1 MEVKLTMFSPSHNA
15 SQSYFL
21 HFQFPVNHF
30 FLTIGEEVNQ
40 EKELLYMIRV
50 HPLSCS
56 VCASVLV
63 LSKNGD
69 GNDSCP
75 FGQALRNCQ
84 THHILSWEHLTV
96 CICWWDNG
104 TASKAEDKTGP
115 HQDLQSW
122 LWPNWWHNYSLV
134 DIPGILNCVV
144 RCPRALQQIYTGSVG
159 YFKLPRE
166 SLWHLLDT
174 MWTTSLR

>member
-21 HFQFPVNHF
+21 HFQLPVNHF
-30 FLTIGEEVNQ
+30 FLTIGEEVNE

-50 HPLSCS
+50 HPLSWS

-75 FGQALRNCQ
+75 LWAGAEELPN
-84 THHILSWEHLTV
+84 TPHPLSGAP
-96 CICWWDNG
+96 D
-104 TASKAEDKTGP
+104 SM
-115 HQDLQSW
+115 
-122 LWPNWWHNYSLV
+122 Y
-134 DIPGILNCVV
+134 
-144 RCPRALQQIYTGSVG
+144 
-159 YFKLPRE
+159 
-166 SLWHLLDT
+166 LL
-174 MWTTSLR
+174 MG